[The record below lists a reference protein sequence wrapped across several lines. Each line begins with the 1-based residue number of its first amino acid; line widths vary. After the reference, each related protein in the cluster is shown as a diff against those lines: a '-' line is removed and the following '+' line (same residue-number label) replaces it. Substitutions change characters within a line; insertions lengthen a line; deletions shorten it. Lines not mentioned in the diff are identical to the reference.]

1 MSGPC
6 PLTIEDVNNV
16 RDSWQKMSLKEKG
29 CNDMSFEQVQRA
41 LALYVQRGGEVS
53 YAYGRNHA
61 AVEAGRLCAMES
73 ASLQCFPREVRAL
86 VAGGKYWDVDAVNA
100 QPTLLAQVTPL
111 YWWAC
116 PHTQIYL
123 AQREDILA
131 DVMALRGCTR
141 DEAKREVTGVF
152 FGKSASDSTPFFR
165 DLSKELFRLH
175 DLAWLQPAYAE
186 LKKSVIAAK
195 PKLASGKVDV
205 PACKRSLFALILQT
219 EERKVLLATEAAL
232 EENGRSTGDTV
243 YIHDGLLTRK
253 LEGETVFPDG
263 LLRTCEKAILA
274 KTGYR
279 VSLAVKPMLQPLR
292 VPDEYVYTA
301 PVATPKSKT
310 GVIDDMYA
318 AEVFRDLEGPNLVRD
333 GRTVYIYNPATGM
346 YSRDEAD
353 LREAVTR
360 QAGKLVFNVGSE
372 KKPKWISYGGSV
384 RLTQQLIGKLWD
396 VLPAQDG
403 FMQAHLNSDVGK
415 LLFTDGMYDFESGV
429 LQPFSR
435 DVVFSGRVPRP
446 FPPSFKSADVAFLHK
461 TLFGEPFA
469 VAEEG
474 EAYQHAVM
482 RGVIGDFL
490 WKKLIVLLG
499 PPSSGKGMMVMLLK
513 CALGHS
519 LATTFNGNDL
529 LHRQLTGERT
539 ARMRGL
545 ERLQAPASP
554 ARPR

>member
-1 MSGPC
+1 
-6 PLTIEDVNNV
+6 
-16 RDSWQKMSLKEKG
+16 MSLKEKG
-29 CNDMSFEQVQRA
+29 SNDMSFEQVQRA
-41 LALYVQRGGEVS
+41 LAVFLQRGGEVS

-61 AVEAGRLCAMES
+61 AVEVGRLCAMES

-86 VAGGKYWDVDAVNA
+86 VAGGKYWDVDSVNA

-111 YWWAC
+111 YGWTC

-123 AQREDILA
+123 AQREEVLA
-131 DVMALRGCTR
+131 DVVALRGCTR
-141 DEAKREVTGVF
+141 DEAKREVTGAF
-152 FGKSASDSTPFFR
+152 FGKSASDSTPILR

-195 PKLASGKVDV
+195 PKLVSGKVDE

-232 EENGRSTGDTV
+232 DENGRPTGDTV
-243 YIHDGLLTRK
+243 YIHDGLLARK
-253 LEGETVFPDG
+253 LEGETVFPDD
-263 LLRTCEKAILA
+263 LLRTCEVAILA

-279 VSLAVKPMLQPLR
+279 VSLALKPMLQPLT
-292 VPDEYVYTA
+292 VPDDYVYTA

-318 AEVFRDLEGPNLVRD
+318 AEVFRDLEGANLVRD

-353 LREAVTR
+353 MREAVTR
-360 QAGKLVFNVGSE
+360 QAGRLVFIVGSE
-372 KKPKWISYGGSV
+372 KKPKWISYDGNM

-403 FMQAHLNSDVGK
+403 FVQAHLNSDVGK

-429 LQPFSR
+429 LQPLFR
-435 DVVFSGRVPRP
+435 DIVFSGRVPRP
-446 FPPSFKSADVAFLHK
+446 FPQSFKSADVAFLHK
-461 TLFGEPFA
+461 TLFAEPFA

-474 EAYQHAVM
+474 DAYQHAIM
-482 RGVIGDFL
+482 RGAC
-490 WKKLIVLLG
+490 
-499 PPSSGKGMMVMLLK
+499 S
-513 CALGHS
+513 
-519 LATTFNGNDL
+519 
-529 LHRQLTGERT
+529 
-539 ARMRGL
+539 
-545 ERLQAPASP
+545 
-554 ARPR
+554 